1 MEFGLIKYFLKIHD
15 SVFKAISKLYI
26 TGNFIRRCR
35 YRTSNALMELKNEG
49 ILDKFHA
56 DVEENDGILCI
67 DSNNIVLKCIVRA
80 FNNLICEISE
90 HIIPIYSNMIEYK
103 F

>member
-1 MEFGLIKYFLKIHD
+1 
-15 SVFKAISKLYI
+15 
-26 TGNFIRRCR
+26 
-35 YRTSNALMELKNEG
+35 MELKNEG

-67 DSNNIVLKCIVRA
+67 DSNYIVLKCIVRA

-90 HIIPIYSNMIEYK
+90 NIIDGEHDWFFLIYKIDTLI
-103 F
+103 